1 MPPAKRVV
9 MTTLNIY
16 ENRRKMYD
24 KETGEDLSENYSK
37 YLGDQIGYSSDEIT
51 TIHSYTFSEIYK
63 KEAPY
68 GKSRG
73 ASFLLK

>member
-1 MPPAKRVV
+1 
-9 MTTLNIY
+9 
-16 ENRRKMYD
+16 MYD

-37 YLGDQIGYSSDEIT
+37 YLGDQIGYSSDEMT
-51 TIHSYTFSEIYK
+51 TIHSHTFSEIYK

-73 ASFLLK
+73 ASLLLK

>member
-1 MPPAKRVV
+1 
-9 MTTLNIY
+9 
-16 ENRRKMYD
+16 MYD
-24 KETGEDLSENYSK
+24 KETGEDLSENYSN
-37 YLGDQIGYSSDEIT
+37 YLGVQIGYSSDEIT